1 MTDRL
6 RLIGRHIKPQKL
18 KESPVNVTI
27 TGASGKIGYSLV
39 FMIGQGRLFGPEQPV
54 NLTLLELP
62 QAKKAMEGDL
72 MELKDSALPL
82 LRSLKGTTSQE
93 EAFEGCQVA
102 ILVGSKPRAPGM
114 ERKDLLI
121 ENAEIFK
128 KQGEIINKVADRNCK
143 VVVVGNPA
151 NTNAWVC
158 SKYAPDIPKANFTA
172 LTRLDQNRACYQ
184 ISSKLR
190 TNIENI
196 RNIAIW
202 GNHSLTQYPDVTF
215 GVVNNYP
222 EKNFSIGIKAAIN
235 DEDWI
240 RNKFIKKVAKRVI
253 LGIFI

>member
-1 MTDRL
+1 MFKDADV
-6 RLIGRHIKPQKL
+6 I
-18 KESPVNVTI
+18 
-27 TGASGKIGYSLV
+27 V
-39 FMIGQGRLFGPEQPV
+39 FLGGF
-54 NLTLLELP
+54 
-62 QAKKAMEGDL
+62 
-72 MELKDSALPL
+72 
-82 LRSLKGTTSQE
+82 
-93 EAFEGCQVA
+93 
-102 ILVGSKPRAPGM
+102 PRKPGM